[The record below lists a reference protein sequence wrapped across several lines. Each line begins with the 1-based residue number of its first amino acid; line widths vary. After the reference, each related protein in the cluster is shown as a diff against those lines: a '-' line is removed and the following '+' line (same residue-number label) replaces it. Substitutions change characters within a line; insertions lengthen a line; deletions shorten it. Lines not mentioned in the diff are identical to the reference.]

1 MNICPFKKFKNA
13 LGVPNRGVHK
23 FHILGTAMF
32 DYLLTIMM
40 AFLSSY
46 FFTRSFG
53 VVYYCMVYNG
63 NLQPYIIWCKDG
75 CFTRFGYSLLK
86 IARAD

>member
-13 LGVPNRGVHK
+13 LGVRNRGVHK

-46 FFTRSFG
+46 FLRVPLVLSTITWFIMGIISHILFG
-53 VVYYCMVYNG
+53 VKTDTLRVLGIRC
-63 NLQPYIIWCKDG
+63 
-75 CFTRFGYSLLK
+75 
-86 IARAD
+86 

>member
-46 FFTRSFG
+46 FLRVPLVLSTITWFIMGIISHILFG
-53 VVYYCMVYNG
+53 VMTDTFRVLGIRC
-63 NLQPYIIWCKDG
+63 
-75 CFTRFGYSLLK
+75 
-86 IARAD
+86 

>member
-40 AFLSSY
+40 AFISSY
-46 FFTRSFG
+46 IWGFPLVLSTITWFIMGIISHILFG
-53 VVYYCMVYNG
+53 VKTDT
-63 NLQPYIIWCKDG
+63 L
-75 CFTRFGYSLLK
+75 
-86 IARAD
+86 RALGIRC